1 MCLPDLKSAQDS
13 NNIANIVPSF
23 KNIKKIFL
31 NYCFLLIKIFFVIF
45 RYLPIKLKTTEHY
58 LFIYIFIKID
68 KK

>member
-13 NNIANIVPSF
+13 NNNANIVPSF
-23 KNIKKIFL
+23 KNIKNIFNL
-31 NYCFLLIKIFFVIF
+31 LFLLTKVFFVVF
-45 RYLPIKLKTTEHY
+45 RYLSIKLKTTEHY

>member
-13 NNIANIVPSF
+13 NNNANIVPSF
-23 KNIKKIFL
+23 KNIKNIFNL
-31 NYCFLLIKIFFVIF
+31 LFLLSKIFFVVF
-45 RYLPIKLKTTEHY
+45 RYLSIKLKTTEHY

>member
-13 NNIANIVPSF
+13 NNNANIVPSF
-23 KNIKKIFL
+23 KNIKNIFNLLFLLSKIFL
-31 NYCFLLIKIFFVIF
+31 VVF
-45 RYLPIKLKTTEHY
+45 RYLSIKLKTTEHY

>member
-13 NNIANIVPSF
+13 NNNANIVPSF
-23 KNIKKIFL
+23 KNIKNIFNLLFLLTKIFA
-31 NYCFLLIKIFFVIF
+31 VVF
-45 RYLPIKLKTTEHY
+45 RYLSIKLKTTEHY

>member
-13 NNIANIVPSF
+13 NNNANIVPSF
-23 KNIKKIFL
+23 KNIKNIFNLLFLLAKIFA
-31 NYCFLLIKIFFVIF
+31 VVF
-45 RYLPIKLKTTEHY
+45 RYLSIKLKTTEHY